1 MNKTLIT
8 AAALAAAI
16 VALPAVSNAAP
27 VTARVV
33 VATSVG
39 YHDNGGRGGRWDDR
53 GGNNGASFA
62 IDRRINELDA
72 RIDAGRRSGSLSF
85 REASRLSDRLN
96 AIRWSKRGDDRSG
109 RGLSGQEA
117 ASLNARLDDL
127 SASVYG
133 QRHDRNRW

>member
-8 AAALAAAI
+8 AAAIAAM
-16 VALPAVSNAAP
+16 VALPAISQAAP

-39 YHDNGGRGGRWDDR
+39 YHDNDGHGGRWDNR
-53 GGNNGASFA
+53 GGNSGGSYAL
-62 IDRRINELDA
+62 DRRIDELDS
-72 RIDAGRRSGSLSF
+72 RISAGRRSGSLSV

-96 AIRWSKRGDDRSG
+96 AIRWSKRGDERSG

-127 SASVYG
+127 SASIYG